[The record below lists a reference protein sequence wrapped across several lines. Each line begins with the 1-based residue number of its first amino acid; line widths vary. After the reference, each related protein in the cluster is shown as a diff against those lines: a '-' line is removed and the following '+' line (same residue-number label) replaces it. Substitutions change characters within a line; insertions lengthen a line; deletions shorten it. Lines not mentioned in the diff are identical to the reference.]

1 MKAKE
6 YIINGLNVLVD
17 KFQNLSFKY
26 KYDKTDDTH
35 IISVEPL
42 KEFAENKDYL
52 IAESDF
58 VYYFEKKF
66 IEDNI
71 LFVSENS
78 LIKIDNPEF
87 VFKSN
92 ERSFLMKEQFPETA
106 YKYNFEMVKTKEEIE
121 EENSHYSLAA

>member
-6 YIINGLNVLVD
+6 YIINGLNVLAD

-26 KYDKTDDTH
+26 KYDETDDTH

-58 VYYFEKKF
+58 VFYFEKNF
-66 IEDNI
+66 SEGNI

-78 LIKIDNPEF
+78 LIKIDKPEF

-106 YKYNFEMVKTKEEIE
+106 YKWNFEMVKTKKEIE
-121 EENSHYSLAA
+121 EENLHYSLAA